1 MKLVLL
7 SIILPALLPRVSFAE
22 DFTFINKTCE
32 SQGMSLSIEQVI
44 LDQQGL
50 LIKWNVQDTEKNQIL
65 VSGQGYLH
73 KEVESTDAFS
83 AFDNETAI
91 SFKNNK
97 AVFVLPNGQAFLFQ
111 NCH

>member
-1 MKLVLL
+1 MKLVLI

-22 DFTFINKTCE
+22 EFNFKNQTCE
-32 SQGMSLSIEQVI
+32 SQGMNLSIEQVL

-50 LIKWNVQDTEKNQIL
+50 LLNWNVHDTEKNQIL
-65 VSGQGYLH
+65 ISGQGYLH
-73 KEVESTDAFS
+73 KEVDSADAFS